1 MAVSKGLV
9 ILRELALAE
18 SFERFP
24 NMPDYCRCTR
34 AYTDKTANGLT
45 KCIID
50 FLVFSGYQC
59 ERIAV
64 TGRYID
70 NSKVV
75 TDVLGSKRRI
85 GSGKWIRTSM
95 QKGSSDLSA
104 IIFGRSVKIEVKIK
118 DKQSPDQ
125 KVYQQQVVQAGGL
138 YWICRSFDQF
148 LTLYNDLV

>member
-1 MAVSKGLV
+1 MNALSH
-9 ILRELALAE
+9 LRELSLTHSRTKYPTMPE
-18 SFERFP
+18 SVRS
-24 NMPDYCRCTR
+24 TR
-34 AYTDKTANGLT
+34 NYTDRTSTGLQ

-50 FLVFSGYQC
+50 FLNFSGHQC

-85 GSGKWIRTSM
+85 GSGKWIRSSM
-95 QKGSSDLSA
+95 QKGSADLSA
-104 IIFGRSVKIEVKIK
+104 IIFGRSVKIEIKMK

-125 KVYQQQVVQAGGL
+125 KAYQQQVESAGGL
-138 YWICRSFDQF
+138 YWICHSMDEFI
-148 LTLYNDLV
+148 TLFNGMK

>member
-1 MAVSKGLV
+1 MNGLSQ
-9 ILRELALAE
+9 LKSLALAHSRVKYPTMPE
-18 SFERFP
+18 SVRS
-24 NMPDYCRCTR
+24 TR
-34 AYTDKTANGLT
+34 NYTDRTSTGLQ

-50 FLVFSGYQC
+50 FLNYSGHQC

-85 GSGKWIRTSM
+85 GSGKWIRSSM

-104 IIFGRSVKIEVKIK
+104 VIFGRAVKLEIKMK

-125 KVYQQQVVQAGGL
+125 LKYQQQIERAGGL
-138 YWICRSFDQF
+138 YWICRSFDEF
-148 LTLYNDLV
+148 IEYYNTLR